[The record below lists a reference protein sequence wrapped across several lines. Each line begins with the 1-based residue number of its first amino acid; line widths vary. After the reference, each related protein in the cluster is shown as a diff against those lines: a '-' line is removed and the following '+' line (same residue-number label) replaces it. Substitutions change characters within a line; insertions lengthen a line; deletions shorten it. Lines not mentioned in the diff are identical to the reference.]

1 MRNKRFESLETIK
14 ADVSGD
20 IPICPGFKSHPPNQ
34 RESNQPKR
42 GKQQKGRK
50 QAEEGW

>member
-1 MRNKRFESLETIK
+1 VGLGLSLGLNFNPT
-14 ADVSGD
+14 
-20 IPICPGFKSHPPNQ
+20 NQ